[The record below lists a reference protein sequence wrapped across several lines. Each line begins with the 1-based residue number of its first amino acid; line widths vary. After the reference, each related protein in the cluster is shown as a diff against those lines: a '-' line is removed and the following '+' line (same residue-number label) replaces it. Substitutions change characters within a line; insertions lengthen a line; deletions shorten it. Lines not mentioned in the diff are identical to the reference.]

1 MQTVPQ
7 FFKKARTRD
16 NKSYDCVTFAARKIN
31 IGKFQHKKT
40 NVMVVT
46 DVAVSKNYFKK
57 LYIVSLVSKG
67 KKVISLYVL
76 QNGCYIL
83 RELSTRHEKGERE
96 GRVSRETR
104 ERGAQGRV
112 SRETPA
118 SCSPRDSLGSPDRT

>member
-46 DVAVSKNYFKK
+46 DVAVSKDYVKE
-57 LYIVSLVSKG
+57 LYIVSLASKG
-67 KKVISLYVL
+67 KKKCRMM

-83 RELSTRHEKGERE
+83 RELSPRHEKGERE
-96 GRVSRETR
+96 GRVSRET
-104 ERGAQGRV
+104 
-112 SRETPA
+112 PA
-118 SCSPRDSLGSPDRT
+118 SCLPRDSLGSPDWT

>member
-16 NKSYDCVTFAARKIN
+16 NRSYDCVTFAARKIN

-46 DVAVSKNYFKK
+46 DVAVSKDYVKK

-67 KKVISLYVL
+67 KKSDIRPAEWVLYF
-76 QNGCYIL
+76 
-83 RELSTRHEKGERE
+83 KGAEH
-96 GRVSRETR
+96 ETR
-104 ERGAQGRV
+104 ERGAQGQV

-118 SCSPRDSLGSPDRT
+118 SCLPRDSLGSPDWT

>member
-7 FFKKARTRD
+7 FFKKAHTRG

-46 DVAVSKNYFKK
+46 DVAVSKDYVKE

-67 KKVISLYVL
+67 KKCRMM
-76 QNGCYIL
+76 QNRCYIL
-83 RELSTRHEKGERE
+83 RELSPRHEKGERE
-96 GRVSRETR
+96 
-104 ERGAQGRV
+104 GRV

-118 SCSPRDSLGSPDRT
+118 SCSPRDSLGSPDWT

>member
-7 FFKKARTRD
+7 FFKKARIRD
-16 NKSYDCVTFAARKIN
+16 NESYDYVTFAARKIN

-46 DVAVSKNYFKK
+46 DVAVSKDYVKK

-67 KKVISLYVL
+67 KKKSDIFIRPAEWVFYF
-76 QNGCYIL
+76 
-83 RELSTRHEKGERE
+83 KGAEH
-96 GRVSRETR
+96 ETR

-112 SRETPA
+112 SRETPS
-118 SCSPRDSLGSPDRT
+118 SCSPRDSLGSPDWT

>member
-46 DVAVSKNYFKK
+46 DVAVSKDYVKK

-118 SCSPRDSLGSPDRT
+118 SCLPRDSLGSPDRT

>member
-16 NKSYDCVTFAARKIN
+16 NKSYDYVTFAARKIN

-46 DVAVSKNYFKK
+46 DVAVSKDYVKK

-83 RELSTRHEKGERE
+83 RELSPRHEKGERE
-96 GRVSRETR
+96 
-104 ERGAQGRV
+104 GRV

-118 SCSPRDSLGSPDRT
+118 SCSPRDSLGSPDWT

>member
-7 FFKKARTRD
+7 FFKKARTRG

-46 DVAVSKNYFKK
+46 DVAVSKDYVKK

-67 KKVISLYVL
+67 KKSDIFIRPAEWVLYF
-76 QNGCYIL
+76 
-83 RELSTRHEKGERE
+83 KGAEP
-96 GRVSRETR
+96 ETR
-104 ERGAQGRV
+104 ERGTRRMSLTRE
-112 SRETPA
+112 SRFVLA
-118 SCSPRDSLGSPDRT
+118 SR

>member
-7 FFKKARTRD
+7 FFKKARTRG

-46 DVAVSKNYFKK
+46 DVAVSKDYVKE

-67 KKVISLYVL
+67 KKECRMM

-83 RELSTRHEKGERE
+83 RELSPRHEKGERKDE
-96 GRVSRETR
+96 SHARIPLRAR
-104 ERGAQGRV
+104 LAI
-112 SRETPA
+112 A
-118 SCSPRDSLGSPDRT
+118 

>member
-7 FFKKARTRD
+7 FFKKARTRG

-46 DVAVSKNYFKK
+46 DVAVSKDYVKK

-67 KKVISLYVL
+67 KKKVISLYVL

-83 RELSTRHEKGERE
+83 RELSPRHEKGERE
-96 GRVSRETR
+96 GRVSREN
-104 ERGAQGRV
+104 
-112 SRETPA
+112 PA
-118 SCSPRDSLGSPDRT
+118 SCSPRDSLGSPYWT

>member
-16 NKSYDCVTFAARKIN
+16 NKSYDYVTFAARKIN

-46 DVAVSKNYFKK
+46 DVAVSKDYVKK

-67 KKVISLYVL
+67 KKKVISLDVL
-76 QNGCYIL
+76 QNGCSIL
-83 RELSTRHEKGERE
+83 RELSTRPEKGSART
-96 GRVSRETR
+96 SLT
-104 ERGAQGRV
+104 
-112 SRETPA
+112 
-118 SCSPRDSLGSPDRT
+118 RDSIFVLASR